1 MISSV
6 LTLLLGLVVIG
17 VIIVING
24 YFVAQEFAYMS
35 VDRTQLRTR
44 ADSGD
49 KKAARALAITDRTS
63 FMLSGAQLGITVTGL
78 LVGFIA
84 EPLVGE
90 SLGVL
95 LGGVGVPTAVSVGVG
110 TILALTLST
119 IIQMIFGELFPKN
132 YTIAAPMKSSLALA
146 GSTSIYLKATGWI
159 IKFFDLSSNGLL
171 KLLRIEP
178 VEDIDSSA
186 TAEDLE
192 HIVTTSRQSGDL
204 DDRTFLVLDRLLD
217 FPDHNLG
224 HAMHPRSRSDVL
236 TPENTIGEARELM
249 ATAHTRYPVID
260 EAHVPVGVLHLV
272 DLLGTDVP
280 ASTPVV
286 EVIRP
291 ALVVPQ
297 LMTLPD
303 VLDELITKGEKLACV
318 IDEYGGFIG
327 IITLEDLAEEIFGE
341 ITDEHDLPQSEEIT
355 TTSEHEWLVGG
366 DTPLDEVERAVGHD
380 LPEGEFETISGLLL
394 AHAGGLVDT
403 GETHDIELAAEPED
417 FIASDEPPVRIL
429 RIYVESIERN
439 VPASVRLTL
448 IEDYHPE
455 EAPLGENHEHQTE
468 EGR

>member
-1 MISSV
+1 MIAAIF
-6 LTLLLGLVVIG
+6 TLLLGLAVIG

-35 VDRTQLRTR
+35 VDRTQLRAR
-44 ADSGD
+44 ADAGD
-49 KKAARALAITDRTS
+49 KKASRALAITDRTS

-95 LGGVGVPTAVSVGVG
+95 LGGVGVPIAVSIGVG
-110 TILALTLST
+110 TVLALALST
-119 IIQMIFGELFPKN
+119 VIQMIFGELFPKN

-146 GSTSIYLKATGWI
+146 RSTSIYLKASGWI
-159 IKFFDLSSNGLL
+159 ITFFDLSSNALL

-192 HIVTTSRQSGDL
+192 HIVSSSRLSGDL

-217 FPDHNLG
+217 FPDHNVG
-224 HAMHPRSRSDVL
+224 HAMHPRSRADVL
-236 TPENTIGEARELM
+236 TPENTIGEAREMM

-260 EAHVPVGVLHLV
+260 ETHVPVGVLHLV
-272 DLLGTDVP
+272 DLLDTDMP
-280 ASTPVV
+280 ASTPVTDLT
-286 EVIRP
+286 RP
-291 ALVVPQ
+291 ALVVPE
-297 LMTLPD
+297 LMALPD
-303 VLDELITKGEKLACV
+303 VVDELIAAGEKLACV

-341 ITDEHDLPQSEEIT
+341 ITDEHDLQQSEEIT
-355 TTSEHEWLVGG
+355 TTSEYEWLVDG
-366 DTPLDEVERAVGHD
+366 DTPLDEVERAIGYD

-394 AHAGGLVDT
+394 AHAGGLVES
-403 GETHDIELAAEPED
+403 GEIHDIELAAEPED
-417 FIASDEPPVRIL
+417 FIDSGEPPVRIL
-429 RIYVESIERN
+429 RVHIEAIERN
-439 VPASVRLTL
+439 VPAHVRLTL
-448 IEDYHPE
+448 IEDHHPE
-455 EAPLGENHEHQTE
+455 EESLRAEHDHQTE